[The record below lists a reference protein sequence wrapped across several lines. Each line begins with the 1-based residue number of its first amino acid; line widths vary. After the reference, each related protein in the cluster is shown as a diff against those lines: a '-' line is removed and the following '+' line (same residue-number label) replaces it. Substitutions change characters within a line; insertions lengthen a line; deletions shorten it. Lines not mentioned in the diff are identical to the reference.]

1 MGELLKLRSRRTYK
15 FMQTVEKKIGD
26 ALIAE
31 GKAEGLSLQDQ
42 IRVVLGEWYRRNNH
56 GS

>member
-1 MGELLKLRSRRTYK
+1 
-15 FMQTVEKKIGD
+15 MQTVEKKVGD

-31 GKAEGLSLQDQ
+31 GKAEGLSLQDK
-42 IRVVLGEWYRRNNH
+42 IRLVLGEWYRRNNH

>member
-1 MGELLKLRSRRTYK
+1 MGMLVKHRPRRTYK

-31 GKAEGLSLQDQ
+31 GKAEGLSLQDK
-42 IRVVLGEWYRRNNH
+42 IRLVLGEWYRRNNH

>member
-1 MGELLKLRSRRTYK
+1 MGMLVKHRPRRTYK
-15 FMQTVEKKIGD
+15 FMQTVEKKVGD